1 VELREVCRAV
11 IAEFEVRVDPD
22 RLDLQH
28 DDADGQCW
36 ATADPGSVARV
47 IRILI
52 DNALGFSPPDEPV
65 TVVTGRRDGGA
76 ATVTVADAGPGIPAE
91 ERELIFERFRRG
103 SNPAAHGFGL
113 GLAIGRELATRMGGA
128 LALVGDGPGAR
139 FELRLPAADQGA
151 VEAIPDEFVVGR

>member
-1 VELREVCRAV
+1 M
-11 IAEFEVRVDPD
+11 IAEFEVRVAPD

-28 DDADGQCW
+28 DDADGPCW

-52 DNALGFSPPDEPV
+52 DNALRFSRPDEPV
-65 TVVTGRRDGGA
+65 TVVTGRRGGE
-76 ATVTVADAGPGIPAE
+76 ATVAVADAGPGIPAE

-113 GLAIGRELATRMGGA
+113 GLAIGRELAPRMGGA